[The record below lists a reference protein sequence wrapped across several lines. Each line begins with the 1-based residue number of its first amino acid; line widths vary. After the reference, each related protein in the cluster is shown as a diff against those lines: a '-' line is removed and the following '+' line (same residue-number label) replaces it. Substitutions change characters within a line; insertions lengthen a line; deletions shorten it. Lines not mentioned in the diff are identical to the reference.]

1 MTPDHTDS
9 RSLRTVIGEGVRRVR
24 TARKGVRQEDVAKAA
39 RSYGLSW
46 DYSRVAALERGEKAI
61 SAEELALLPDIL
73 SIACVRLVKL
83 PDLIDPDVW
92 VQVGDRVMP
101 GSDLIK
107 IYAGQ
112 GALRAQA
119 AQTNRDDWVRRN
131 VEVTRAWDDRDR
143 LMRLG
148 AIADNSDHFD
158 LHALVAS
165 ATVGLTEERTARR
178 IGERPLVV
186 AYLSRI
192 LWGRPLGEQRDRLVS
207 ERADAGDDPAR
218 LRALRGRVTRQ
229 LIDEMTAE
237 IGRREAHGDLY
248 AEHARHVQHW
258 LRMRDKYHA
267 VSATSDP
274 ELHQYRVDTDSPGSI
289 DEWLTNTSR
298 SEMDVAERSVA
309 DVREQFRELGLPLPA
324 LPDGFPNLD
333 PDVSA
338 LAQVAAASEP
348 LGAADAPD
356 TSDID
361 PTTEDTSEDHR

>member
-9 RSLRTVIGEGVRRVR
+9 RSLRAVIGEGVRRVR
-24 TARKGVRQEDVAKAA
+24 TAKKGVRQEDVAKAA
-39 RSYGLSW
+39 RSYGLNW

-83 PDLIDPDVW
+83 PNLIDPDVW
-92 VQVGDRVMP
+92 VQVGGRVMP

-119 AQTNRDDWVRRN
+119 AHTNPDDWIRRN

-148 AIADNSDHFD
+148 AIVENSEYFD

-165 ATVGLTEERTARR
+165 VTVGLTEERTARR

-186 AYLSRI
+186 AYLSRL

-237 IGRREAHGDLY
+237 IGRREAHHDLY
-248 AEHARHVQHW
+248 AEHTRHVEFW
-258 LRMRDKYHA
+258 SLNRDRYHA

-274 ELHQYRVDTDSPGSI
+274 KLHQHRIDTDSPGTV

-298 SEMDVAERSVA
+298 RDMDIAERAIA
-309 DVREQFRELGLPLPA
+309 DVREQFRERGLPLPT
-324 LPDGFPNLD
+324 LPSGFPRLD
-333 PDVSA
+333 AEATA
-338 LAQVAAASEP
+338 LARLAAASGP
-348 LGAADAPD
+348 LGEADTPS
-356 TSDID
+356 THGID
-361 PTTEDTSEDHR
+361 PTNEDTQ